1 MVLMHFNPEIAKL
14 IGVDE
19 AIMLENI
26 HYWVKRNM
34 ANGKN
39 IVNGKA
45 WTYNSMNAFTVIFP
59 FWSEKQIR
67 RILKSLKDHELIE
80 TGCFNKHKRDKTLW
94 YTVSQTGMTL
104 FPNRELH
111 LPKRANGLDQMGEC
125 TSAQMGEPLPF
136 LNLPD
141 INLSKTLSKE
151 ENVFSDFE
159 NEKEKPENQ
168 THSLNENGSVASSTF
183 KNAPPPKKPNP
194 DLFVEHAEAMRDFW
208 EAYPKATKRRP
219 MENAFLQEIQYE
231 GVTPERLVERAK
243 AYAQKVKHEEID
255 PRFIPDPYKWLENG
269 QYDDRTLDEFMNRPV
284 TAKEKNAGLLEHE
297 ILLNEKT
304 LYHKPSGRL
313 IETEGAEAKKTQ
325 YGFYVMR
332 FADGL
337 IAHLGHLD
345 IPHPSLLKGA

>member
-1 MVLMHFNPEIAKL
+1 MEWMKL
-14 IGVDE
+14 YDTELFDETSELSDKQFRLYLRMMSFQFRHQVGFTTPLHCVQVMGITLRSAPNVE
-19 AIMLENI
+19 AIMTALGDVVDGKWWASGVHFQLLE
-26 HYWVKRNM
+26 
-34 ANGKN
+34 
-39 IVNGKA
+39 KA
-45 WTYNSMNAFTVIFP
+45 AKSDKQRAKGLLGGRPKKSRSFP
-59 FWSEKQIR
+59 LEKPEEN
-67 RILKSLKDHELIE
+67 RIEENRVEENRIDKE
-80 TGCFNKHKRDKTLW
+80 TNKE
-94 YTVSQTGMTL
+94 S
-104 FPNRELH
+104 
-111 LPKRANGLDQMGEC
+111 
-125 TSAQMGEPLPF
+125 
-136 LNLPD
+136 
-141 INLSKTLSKE
+141 

-168 THSLNENGSVASSTF
+168 THSLNENGSVASLNF
-183 KNAPPPKKPNP
+183 KNAPPPKKINP

-219 MENAFLQEIQYE
+219 MENAFLQEIQYD

-243 AYAQKVKHEEID
+243 AYAQKVKHEEIE

-297 ILLNEKT
+297 ILLKEKT
-304 LYHKPSGRL
+304 LYHKPSGKL
-313 IETEGAEAKKTQ
+313 LDMEGAEAKKTQ

-337 IAHLGHLD
+337 IAHLGHLE

>member
-1 MVLMHFNPEIAKL
+1 MEWMKL
-14 IGVDE
+14 YHNGFMQETQDLNDKQFRLYLRMIIHQINYKTGFISVGNCIKSMSIHKSNARNIEYIMSTIGDDIDGVWYAIGVHSQ
-19 AIMLENI
+19 IVENLKKVSI
-26 HYWVKRNM
+26 NR
-34 ANGKN
+34 
-39 IVNGKA
+39 VNGKKGGRPKKA
-45 WTYNSMNAFTVIFP
+45 NGFC
-59 FWSEKQIR
+59 SEKAEENR
-67 RILKSLKDHELIE
+67 VEENRIDKE
-80 TGCFNKHKRDKTLW
+80 TNKE
-94 YTVSQTGMTL
+94 S
-104 FPNRELH
+104 
-111 LPKRANGLDQMGEC
+111 
-125 TSAQMGEPLPF
+125 
-136 LNLPD
+136 
-141 INLSKTLSKE
+141 

-168 THSLNENGSVASSTF
+168 THSLNENGSVASLNF
-183 KNAPPPKKPNP
+183 KNAPPPKKINP
-194 DLFVEHAEAMRDFW
+194 DLFVEHAEAMREFW

-219 MENAFLQEIQYE
+219 MENAFLQEIQYD

-243 AYAQKVKHEEID
+243 AYAQKVKHEEIE

-337 IAHLGHLD
+337 IAHLGHLE

>member
-1 MVLMHFNPEIAKL
+1 MEWMKL
-14 IGVDE
+14 YDTELFDETSELSDKQFRLYLRMMSFQFRHQVGFTTPLHCVQVMGITLRSAPNVE
-19 AIMLENI
+19 AIMTALGDVVDGKWWASGVHFQLLE
-26 HYWVKRNM
+26 
-34 ANGKN
+34 
-39 IVNGKA
+39 KA
-45 WTYNSMNAFTVIFP
+45 AKSDKQRAKGLLGGRPKKSRSFP
-59 FWSEKQIR
+59 LEKPEEN
-67 RILKSLKDHELIE
+67 RIEENRVDKE
-80 TGCFNKHKRDKTLW
+80 TNKE
-94 YTVSQTGMTL
+94 S
-104 FPNRELH
+104 
-111 LPKRANGLDQMGEC
+111 
-125 TSAQMGEPLPF
+125 
-136 LNLPD
+136 
-141 INLSKTLSKE
+141 
-151 ENVFSDFE
+151 ENVFSDPE
-159 NEKEKPENQ
+159 VETENQ
-168 THSLNENGSVASSTF
+168 THSLNENGSVASLNF
-183 KNAPPPKKPNP
+183 KNAPPPKKINP

-219 MENAFLQEIQYE
+219 MENAFLQEIQYD

-243 AYAQKVKHEEID
+243 AYAQKVKHEEIE

>member
-1 MVLMHFNPEIAKL
+1 MIVDGKWWASGVHFQLLEKAAKSDKQRAKGLLGGRPKKSRSFLLKTEEKPE
-14 IGVDE
+14 
-19 AIMLENI
+19 ENR
-26 HYWVKRNM
+26 VEEN
-34 ANGKN
+34 
-39 IVNGKA
+39 
-45 WTYNSMNAFTVIFP
+45 
-59 FWSEKQIR
+59 
-67 RILKSLKDHELIE
+67 RIDKE
-80 TGCFNKHKRDKTLW
+80 TNKE
-94 YTVSQTGMTL
+94 S
-104 FPNRELH
+104 
-111 LPKRANGLDQMGEC
+111 
-125 TSAQMGEPLPF
+125 
-136 LNLPD
+136 
-141 INLSKTLSKE
+141 

-168 THSLNENGSVASSTF
+168 THSLNENGSVASLNF
-183 KNAPPPKKPNP
+183 KNAPPPKKINP

-219 MENAFLQEIQYE
+219 MENAFLQEIQYD

-243 AYAQKVKHEEID
+243 AYAQKVKHEEIE

-337 IAHLGHLD
+337 IAHLGHLE

>member
-1 MVLMHFNPEIAKL
+1 MEWMKL
-14 IGVDE
+14 YDTELFDETSELSDKQFRLYLRMMSFQFRHQVGFTTPLHCVQVMGITLRSAPNVE
-19 AIMLENI
+19 AIMTALGDLVDGKWWASGVHFQLVEKAAKSDKQRAKGLLGGRPKKSRSFPLEKPEEN
-26 HYWVKRNM
+26 
-34 ANGKN
+34 
-39 IVNGKA
+39 
-45 WTYNSMNAFTVIFP
+45 
-59 FWSEKQIR
+59 
-67 RILKSLKDHELIE
+67 RIEENRVEENRIDKE
-80 TGCFNKHKRDKTLW
+80 TNKE
-94 YTVSQTGMTL
+94 S
-104 FPNRELH
+104 
-111 LPKRANGLDQMGEC
+111 
-125 TSAQMGEPLPF
+125 
-136 LNLPD
+136 
-141 INLSKTLSKE
+141 

-168 THSLNENGSVASSTF
+168 THSLNENGSVASLNF
-183 KNAPPPKKPNP
+183 KNAPPPKKINP

-219 MENAFLQEIQYE
+219 MENAFLQEIQYD

-243 AYAQKVKHEEID
+243 AYAQKVKHEEIE

-297 ILLNEKT
+297 ILLKEKT
-304 LYHKPSGRL
+304 LYHKPSGKL
-313 IETEGAEAKKTQ
+313 LDMEGAEAKKTQ

-337 IAHLGHLD
+337 IAHLGHLE

>member
-1 MVLMHFNPEIAKL
+1 MEWMKL
-14 IGVDE
+14 YDTELFDETSELSDKQFRLYLRMMSFQFRHQVGFTTPLHCVQVMGITLRSAPNVE
-19 AIMLENI
+19 AIMTALGDVVDGKWWASGVHFQLLE
-26 HYWVKRNM
+26 
-34 ANGKN
+34 
-39 IVNGKA
+39 KA
-45 WTYNSMNAFTVIFP
+45 AKSDKQRAKGLLGGRPKKSRSFP
-59 FWSEKQIR
+59 LEKPEEN
-67 RILKSLKDHELIE
+67 RIEENRVDKE
-80 TGCFNKHKRDKTLW
+80 TNKE
-94 YTVSQTGMTL
+94 S
-104 FPNRELH
+104 
-111 LPKRANGLDQMGEC
+111 
-125 TSAQMGEPLPF
+125 
-136 LNLPD
+136 
-141 INLSKTLSKE
+141 

-168 THSLNENGSVASSTF
+168 THSLNENGSVASLNF
-183 KNAPPPKKPNP
+183 KNAPPPKKINP

-243 AYAQKVKHEEID
+243 AYAQKVKHEEIE

-269 QYDDRTLDEFMNRPV
+269 QYDDRTLDEFMKRPV

-297 ILLNEKT
+297 ILLKEKT
-304 LYHKPSGRL
+304 LYHKPSGKL
-313 IETEGAEAKKTQ
+313 LDMEGAEAKKTQ

-337 IAHLGHLD
+337 IAHLGHLE